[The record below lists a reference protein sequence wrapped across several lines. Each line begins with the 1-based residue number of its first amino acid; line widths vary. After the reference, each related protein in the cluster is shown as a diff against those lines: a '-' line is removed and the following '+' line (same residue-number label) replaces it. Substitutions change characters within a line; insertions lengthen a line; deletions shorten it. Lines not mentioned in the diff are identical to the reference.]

1 MLGKVAVELLDL
13 LDFDTEVAVWMF
25 CWEVLAEVL
34 GMVETPEQVEV
45 RLK

>member
-1 MLGKVAVELLDL
+1 MLGKVAGASGPAGLRYGSGGLDVLL
-13 LDFDTEVAVWMF
+13 
-25 CWEVLAEVL
+25 EVLAEVL